1 MNTNEPLKVKVSIVI
16 SAICLV
22 GSWFVLGLPLIT
34 LAIVISSLGAMVAET
49 KAWRVTGLVISGASV
64 VSALLLVG
72 GIIKMLGGLL

>member
-1 MNTNEPLKVKVSIVI
+1 MNSELVKVKVAVVL
-16 SAICLV
+16 SAICLT

-34 LAIVISSLGAMVAET
+34 LAIIISGFGAIFAET
-49 KAWRVTGLVISGASV
+49 KAWRVAGLVVAGASI